1 MGGMSLKLAETSVD
15 NGNYV
20 SGTSKDLDGTTIA
33 LSLAF

>member
-1 MGGMSLKLAETSVD
+1 MSIKIAETSVD

-20 SGTSKDLDGTTIA
+20 SGTSKDIDGTTVA